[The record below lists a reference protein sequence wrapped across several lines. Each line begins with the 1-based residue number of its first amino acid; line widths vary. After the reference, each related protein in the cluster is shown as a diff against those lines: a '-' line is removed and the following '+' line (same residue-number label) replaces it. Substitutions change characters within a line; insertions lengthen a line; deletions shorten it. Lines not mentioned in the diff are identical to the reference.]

1 MATAVLDV
9 TGYPFNVTLK
19 DDDETILAEGTI
31 KPDPSKS
38 INAQVAT
45 FAGKKGF
52 SLTGEPFDY
61 VNGVVYRLRTR
72 KG

>member
-19 DDDETILAEGTI
+19 DDDETVVAEGTI
-31 KPDPSKS
+31 TPNPSKS
-38 INAQVAT
+38 ITAQVAA

-52 SLTGEPFDY
+52 SLSGEPFDY
-61 VNGVVYRLRTR
+61 VNGVVYRLRVR